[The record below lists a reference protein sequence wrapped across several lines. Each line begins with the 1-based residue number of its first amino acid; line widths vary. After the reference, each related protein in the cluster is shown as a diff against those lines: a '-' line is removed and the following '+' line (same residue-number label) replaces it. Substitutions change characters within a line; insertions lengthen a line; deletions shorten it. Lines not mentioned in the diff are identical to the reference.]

1 MLVYIE
7 KLIDQ
12 NFRLNSITIFQIQ
25 PDIKKIFNIENKL
38 ILGFVFKLYIL
49 KKN

>member
-25 PDIKKIFNIENKL
+25 IEKNKKTFDL
-38 ILGFVFKLYIL
+38 SLYIN
-49 KKN
+49 KNLH